1 MHFIHHFNSTV
12 NFQLVEKEKL
22 QTDKS
27 MSEKTETFDYEKG
40 EEAIKPSWRRRAE
53 KFFDES
59 TFNGAL
65 YIFASKSWP
74 KRIFWLLII
83 VIAIGGFWA
92 VTVADIIR
100 LVREPIATSI
110 TLTRE
115 NELAF
120 PAVTI
125 CSLSLLNTT
134 TLESGGA
141 TVVNDLIDL
150 FDFAETDLPECRR
163 IANQIASNTGR
174 NIGWGELTNLA
185 NNDLRVLLKECTYEG
200 RKCGIEDFQPISTV
214 AGRCYTFNRP
224 TSNKPQ
230 RMVQGTG
237 VRRGLRLQLSP
248 EFQLFSLGNDHGFR
262 IVVHNPDE
270 LPRPESEGIAVGL
283 RSTVYIGMRQ
293 VDSVDK
299 TKFSSGHQCR
309 MDTTFNQELTFPDYT
324 TYSQSSCLTECGY
337 KFLADECGCIERR
350 FYTPRDGSQYNQFR
364 ECTAPDLCC
373 EVQNFESVGEVG
385 EICDCPPRCTTVER
399 TLTISSSTNEDDLV
413 GVNVFYESLIL
424 ETRETTDSY
433 TPWSLISDIGGN
445 TGLFLGFTLLSGVE
459 LFLLVLGLAKDFCCC
474 SRKKQKS

>member
-1 MHFIHHFNSTV
+1 
-12 NFQLVEKEKL
+12 
-22 QTDKS
+22 
-27 MSEKTETFDYEKG
+27 MSDKTETFDYEKG
-40 EEAIKPSWRRRAE
+40 EETIKPSWRRRAE
-53 KFFDES
+53 KFFDDS

-65 YIFASKSWP
+65 YIFASKSWI

-83 VIAIGGFWA
+83 TVAIGGFWA

-115 NELAF
+115 GELGF

-125 CSLSLLNTT
+125 CSLSLLNIT
-134 TLESGGA
+134 TLDSGGE

-150 FDFAETDLPECRR
+150 FDFAATDPPECRR
-163 IANQIASNTGR
+163 IANQIARNTGQ
-174 NIGWGELTNLA
+174 NISWGELTNLA

-200 RKCGIEDFQPISTV
+200 RKCGVEDFQPISTV
-214 AGRCYTFNRP
+214 AGRCYTFNKP

-230 RMVQGTG
+230 RMAQGTG

-248 EFQLFSLGNDHGFR
+248 EFQLFSLGSDHGFR
-262 IVVHNPDE
+262 VVIHNPDE

-283 RSTVYIGMRQ
+283 DSTVYIGMRQ

-309 MDTTFNQELTFPDYT
+309 ADTTVNQDLTFPNYT
-324 TYSQSSCLTECGY
+324 TYSQSSCLNECAY
-337 KFLADECGCIERR
+337 RFLADQCGCIEQR
-350 FYTPRDGSQYNQFR
+350 FYTPIDSSRYNQFR
-364 ECTAPDLCC
+364 ECRAPDLCC
-373 EVQNFESVGEVG
+373 EVQNFENVGES
-385 EICDCPPRCTTVER
+385 CDCPPRCTTVER
-399 TLTISSSTNEDDLV
+399 TLTISSSTNADNLV

-459 LFLLVLGLAKDFCCC
+459 LLMLVLGITKDCCCC
-474 SRKKQKS
+474 SRKEQKS

>member
-1 MHFIHHFNSTV
+1 
-12 NFQLVEKEKL
+12 
-22 QTDKS
+22 
-27 MSEKTETFDYEKG
+27 MSEKRETFDYEKG
-40 EEAIKPSWRRRAE
+40 EETIQPSWRRRAK
-53 KFFDES
+53 KFFDDS

-65 YIFASKSWP
+65 YIFTSKSWL

-92 VTVADIIR
+92 VTIADIIR

-115 NELAF
+115 DELNF

-141 TVVNDLIDL
+141 TVVSDLIQL
-150 FDFAETDLPECRR
+150 FDFADTDLPECRR
-163 IANQIASNTGR
+163 IANQIARNTGE
-174 NIGWGELTNLA
+174 NVSWGELTNLA
-185 NNDLRVLLKECTYEG
+185 NNDLRVLLRNCTYEG
-200 RKCGIEDFQPISTV
+200 EKCGVEDFQPISTI

-224 TSNKPQ
+224 TVNNSGRKA
-230 RMVQGTG
+230 RGTG
-237 VRRGLRLQLSP
+237 VRRGLQLQLSP
-248 EFQLFSLGNDHGFR
+248 EDQLFSLGSDHGFR
-262 IVVHNPDE
+262 VVIHNPDE

-283 RSTVYIGMRQ
+283 DSTVYIGMRQ

-299 TKFSSGHQCR
+299 TKFSSGHDCR
-309 MDTTFNQELTFPDYT
+309 ADTTVNQDLTFPDYT
-324 TYSQSSCLTECGY
+324 TYSQPSCLNECAY
-337 KFLADECGCIERR
+337 KFIADQCGCIERR
-350 FYTPRDGSQYNQFR
+350 FYTPIDSSRYNQFR
-364 ECTAPDLCC
+364 GCMAPDLCC
-373 EVQNFESVGEVG
+373 EVQNFENVGES
-385 EICDCPPRCTTVER
+385 CDCPPRCSTIER
-399 TLTISSSTNEDDLV
+399 RLTISSSTNSERLV

-459 LFLLVLGLAKDFCCC
+459 LLMLVLGLAKDCCC
-474 SRKKQKS
+474 CCRKKQKS